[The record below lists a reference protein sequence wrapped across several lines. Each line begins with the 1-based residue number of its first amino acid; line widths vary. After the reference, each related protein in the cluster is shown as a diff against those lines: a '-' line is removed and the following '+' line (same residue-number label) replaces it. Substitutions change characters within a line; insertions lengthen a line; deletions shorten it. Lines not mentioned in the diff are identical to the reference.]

1 MAKHQFQTI
10 QQRPNDPYIYMYVM
24 GEWYC
29 YNPNEQ
35 PLGSGAM
42 GDVYRGYRCVNGAP
56 VAVKRVKDAYA
67 NNKMIRERA
76 RLEASLAFRHPN
88 LVEMVGCCEYSPDG
102 GPMFILSH
110 FVEGENIETYVKKFE
125 NSPNRVE
132 KVCMAICSVLDAL
145 DYVHSRGVIH
155 RDVKPSNI
163 MVERGSNVRLMDLGI
178 ARLSGGNKFSQVG
191 FIGTPQY
198 SAPEQIKREEGNT
211 TAEINAATDIY
222 ELGIT
227 FYELLAGNNPM
238 NCPKEVDTLA
248 KQIEEPLPCSDRI
261 PHKLMKVILKATEK
275 EQSKRFQ
282 TAMEFKN
289 AIQQALEPEPPVGE
303 KIKTWI
309 QENSIAIIVCVA
321 AFVFIVFVMVL
332 FLI

>member
-1 MAKHQFQTI
+1 
-10 QQRPNDPYIYMYVM
+10 
-24 GEWYC
+24 
-29 YNPNEQ
+29 
-35 PLGSGAM
+35 
-42 GDVYRGYRCVNGAP
+42 
-56 VAVKRVKDAYA
+56 
-67 NNKMIRERA
+67 
-76 RLEASLAFRHPN
+76 
-88 LVEMVGCCEYSPDG
+88 
-102 GPMFILSH
+102 MFILSH

-198 SAPEQIKREEGNT
+198 SAPEQIKREEGNA